1 MSMNVAID
9 RRKEVVRLGS
19 GEAKAVELILQATN
33 FSKQYGSVTGI
44 LYYGGG
50 LEDGN
55 GTV

>member
-19 GEAKAVELILQATN
+19 GEAKAVEFVLQATN
-33 FSKQYGSVTGI
+33 FSKQYGSVTGV
-44 LYYGGG
+44 LCYGGG